1 MLLLLATVLTG
12 FAVIGPLVFEFDE
25 AHHNDHK
32 NEKYF
37 GNFGDSYWTVFVAV
51 TSSSWPEQMLPGYE
65 VETTEFWLFMLCNR
79 RKENRFSTFSVS

>member
-1 MLLLLATVLTG
+1 MLLLLATALTG
-12 FAVIGPLVFEFDE
+12 FAVIGPLVFVFDE
-25 AHHNDHK
+25 ANHNDHK

-65 VETTEFWLFMLCNR
+65 VLSLLSCTCLTLH
-79 RKENRFSTFSVS
+79 RKRESHFSIFSV